1 MHICAGENVGLIGE
15 SGSGKTTLAKCIA
28 GLIQPEAGTVH
39 VETQTS
45 TLAPPL
51 PRPIAPIQIL
61 FQSAHAH
68 LNPALSVHGHLHE
81 SAKIHRRGES
91 DTALVNEA
99 LKRFGLKD
107 RANALPHQLSGG
119 EQRRVSLARVLLADP
134 ALLIADEP
142 TAGLDAALK
151 ADLVDLLLVQGHRPR
166 GTLLISHDIPV
177 VLRACSRIYVMLDGQ
192 IVESILADQ
201 LVEAA
206 AHPYTRS
213 LLASAGLRKRST

>member
-1 MHICAGENVGLIGE
+1 MRIVSVEQVSHRYRTGLWGQRSPQFALRSIDVHICAGENVGLIGE

-45 TLAPPL
+45 TLSAPPL
-51 PRPIAPIQIL
+51 PRPIAPIRCL

-119 EQRRVSLARVLLADP
+119 EQRRVNLAGCFSPIRHFSSQTSPPLGWMQHSKQIWWTYYSSKD
-134 ALLIADEP
+134 
-142 TAGLDAALK
+142 TGLVA
-151 ADLVDLLLVQGHRPR
+151 
-166 GTLLISHDIPV
+166 
-177 VLRACSRIYVMLDGQ
+177 
-192 IVESILADQ
+192 
-201 LVEAA
+201 
-206 AHPYTRS
+206 PY
-213 LLASAGLRKRST
+213 